1 MIDRLIDKA
10 VNYSFASDWQNAIK
24 MYEQI
29 LDQDPSNMTA
39 KLGLAFCMMQIQN
52 YDEAESLYTQILD
65 IFPTNNIANNN
76 LNKIKLLKKQKTG
89 PSSNSPI
96 IPDVTFVHIPG
107 KTKIVLAVMLGQLN
121 VLLKLNVGQKLDLH
135 LKKRRVELRNT
146 ENEYVAA
153 LPDDLSRRLFTLI
166 ETGNIYET
174 WIKSV
179 TKSSLEIFIQEVF
192 QSPQNSEIISFPKSI
207 TPPIAL
213 DENNKKSEKGED
225 EDEKSINEKDI
236 DVSKVSQ
243 EDSELE
249 LESDDDEEEP
259 EMLDQLAEKIT
270 EEEVSEFSS
279 NYDDLD
285 PDSVEE

>member
-10 VNYSFASDWQNAIK
+10 VDYSFASDWKNAID

-29 LDQDPSNMTA
+29 LEQDASNMTA

-65 IFPTNNIANNN
+65 VFPTNNIANNN
-76 LNKIKLLKKQKTG
+76 LNKIKLLKKQKTTLT
-89 PSSNSPI
+89 SNSPI

-107 KTKIVLAVMLGQLN
+107 KTKIVFAVMLGQLN

-135 LKKRRVELRNT
+135 LKKRRVELRNN

-179 TKSSLEIFIQEVF
+179 TKSTLEIFIQEVF

-207 TPPIAL
+207 TPSFAV
-213 DENNKKSEKGED
+213 DDSNKKSEKSEED
-225 EDEKSINEKDI
+225 DEKSIHEKDI
-236 DVSKVSQ
+236 DISKTTL
-243 EDSELE
+243 EEGELE
-249 LESDDDEEEP
+249 LESDDDDEEP

-270 EEEVSEFSS
+270 EEEVSEFSN
-279 NYDDLD
+279 NYDDSD
-285 PDSVEE
+285 PDSVED